1 MGMMTP
7 EQMPQEMP
15 EQMPQQAPAGM
26 MSGMQQQQPHVAD
39 PALSHGQFNGTVM
52 VDGNPVE
59 VKGGVA
65 NVDGKPFMV
74 SDDGQLV
81 VDHQGRLVG
90 HVEGDTFVPV
100 DAAYLKL
107 MQDKGYVR

>member
-1 MGMMTP
+1 MMG
-7 EQMPQEMP
+7 
-15 EQMPQQAPAGM
+15 
-26 MSGMQQQQPHVAD
+26 GMQQPQSAD

-59 VKGGVA
+59 VKAGVA
-65 NVDGKPFMV
+65 EVDGKPYMV

-81 VDHQGRLVG
+81 LDHQGRLVG
-90 HVEGDTFVPV
+90 HIEGDTFVPV

>member
-1 MGMMTP
+1 MGMMTS

-15 EQMPQQAPAGM
+15 QQQAPAGM
-26 MSGMQQQQPHVAD
+26 MSGMQQPQSAD
-39 PALSHGQFNGTVM
+39 PALSHGKFNGTVM
-52 VDGNPVE
+52 VDGKPVE
-59 VKGGVA
+59 VKAGVA
-65 NVDGKPFMV
+65 NVEGKPYIV

-90 HVEGDTFVPV
+90 HVEGDTFVPA
-100 DAAYLKL
+100 DAAYLKM

>member
-1 MGMMTP
+1 MGMMTD
-7 EQMPQEMP
+7 QAA
-15 EQMPQQAPAGM
+15 QMPQQAPAGM
-26 MSGMQQQQPHVAD
+26 MSGMQQPQAAD

-59 VKGGVA
+59 VKAGVA
-65 NVDGKPFMV
+65 TVDGQPFMV

-81 VDHQGRLVG
+81 VDHKGNLVG